1 MEVERGIARKSYLNR
16 SRSFRRKPIRKM
28 AKISDAR
35 YGRET
40 TVKISTI
47 KDLSSDAT
55 GYVKNV
61 EGLVALMQT
70 SNDWANYAASF
81 QLFNINKIK
90 IQLLT
95 GATET
100 GPTGQP
106 ELDAVGICYSTKDNT
121 ALTSLKQ
128 VVDHTN
134 FSIVGTCNADTS
146 NKVFF
151 SVNARPKIKPP
162 QSTADATENFGWFKC
177 FSDNFTANNFV
188 AKLVFTFTVTFSA
201 ES

>member
-1 MEVERGIARKSYLNR
+1 MDIERGIARRAYVNR
-16 SRSFRRKPIRKM
+16 SRSFRNRPIKKV

-40 TVKISTI
+40 TVKLSTI

-61 EGLVALMQT
+61 EGLVALLQT

-90 IQLLT
+90 IQFLS

-100 GPTGQP
+100 GPSGQP
-106 ELDAVGICYSTKDNT
+106 ELDAVGLCYSTKDST

-134 FSIVGTCNADTS
+134 FSVVGTCNADTS

-151 SVNARPKIKPP
+151 NFRARPKIKPP
-162 QSTADATENFGWFKC
+162 QSTADNTENFGWIKC

-188 AKLVFTFTVTFSA
+188 AKLVITFTVTFSA